1 MRTDND
7 YGGYEEAYYRAGI
20 RHGPA
25 REFGPCPTRSD
36 NLWHVFVYN
45 CGKIT
50 GRNWI
55 LMNIQLKLAIK

>member
-7 YGGYEEAYYRAGI
+7 YGGYEEAYFRAGI

-55 LMNIQLKLAIK
+55 LNIPLKLAIK